1 MKLLEKR
8 KKIAVIGS
16 TGSIG
21 CQSLDVAAHLG
32 YEVTALAAKSN
43 VALLEEQIRKF
54 NPKIVAVYDEAKAL
68 ELKSRVADTAT
79 RIVSGMEGVIEASTE
94 KSAELVITSLVGM
107 IGILPTIAAI
117 EAGKDI
123 GLANKET
130 LVCAGEIIMSLAKKK
145 GVKII
150 PVDSEHSAI
159 FQSLMGA
166 GENRIKKIILT
177 ASGGPFFGKTREELK
192 SVTPEKALK
201 HPNWDMGAKITIDS
215 STLVNKGLEF
225 IEAYWLFGVSPSQ
238 IEIVIHRES
247 ILHSAV
253 EFEDGSVIGQMGV
266 PDMRVPIQ
274 LAVTYPMRYPS
285 PAKSLSLTDCASL
298 TFYKPDYKTFTG
310 LEAFMNA
317 IEVGGTMPTA
327 LNAANEKAVE
337 LFLSRKI
344 GYNDISDIICDT
356 LITHKAEKITTADR
370 ILEIE
375 KQIKAEVFEKYGK

>member
-1 MKLLEKR
+1 
-8 KKIAVIGS
+8 
-16 TGSIG
+16 
-21 CQSLDVAAHLG
+21 
-32 YEVTALAAKSN
+32 
-43 VALLEEQIRKF
+43 
-54 NPKIVAVYDEAKAL
+54 
-68 ELKSRVADTAT
+68 
-79 RIVSGMEGVIEASTE
+79 
-94 KSAELVITSLVGM
+94 M

-177 ASGGPFFGKTREELK
+177 ASGGPFFGKTREDLK

-225 IEAYWLFGVSPSQ
+225 IEAYLLFGVSPSQ

-274 LAVTYPMRYPS
+274 LAVTYPMRSTPPS
-285 PAKSLSLTDCASL
+285 FGSIC
-298 TFYKPDYKTFTG
+298 
-310 LEAFMNA
+310 N
-317 IEVGGTMPTA
+317 TMP
-327 LNAANEKAVE
+327 
-337 LFLSRKI
+337 
-344 GYNDISDIICDT
+344 
-356 LITHKAEKITTADR
+356 
-370 ILEIE
+370 
-375 KQIKAEVFEKYGK
+375 EVHCARARVS